1 MTEDEA
7 LAAQIVRRLILT
19 GCDCEPVVTVTDA
32 IIEITHARDCAS
44 AWTERRV
51 AMWN

>member
-7 LAAQIVRRLILT
+7 LAAQIIRRMILV
-19 GCDCEPVVTVTDA
+19 GCDCEPIVTVTEH

-51 AMWN
+51 ARN